1 LIIPEKSNKLSGK
14 IAQSV
19 KFGRDVLMKPTNEDT
34 RVPETDEELLF
45 FDVSDDA
52 LERAHPV
59 DDVGQS
65 FVTLVFGTF
74 IAGNCACPVS

>member
-1 LIIPEKSNKLSGK
+1 MLIPEKINKLSRE

-19 KFGRDVLMKPTNEDT
+19 KFGRDVLMKPTDRDARAT
-34 RVPETDEELLF
+34 ETDEEF
-45 FDVSDDA
+45 FFLDVSDDA

-65 FVTLVFGTF
+65 VITLVFGTF
-74 IAGNCACPVS
+74 IAGNCACPV

>member
-1 LIIPEKSNKLSGK
+1 
-14 IAQSV
+14 
-19 KFGRDVLMKPTNEDT
+19 MKPTDRDT
-34 RVPETDEELLF
+34 GATESDEEFLF

-65 FVTLVFGTF
+65 VITLVVGTF